1 MSDAHG
7 NYREREMYTR
17 FRWGNLKE
25 RDHLEDPDLHG
36 WVTLKGIVKHGTT
49 GYGLVSSESG

>member
-1 MSDAHG
+1 MVIIG
-7 NYREREMYTR
+7 KREMYTR